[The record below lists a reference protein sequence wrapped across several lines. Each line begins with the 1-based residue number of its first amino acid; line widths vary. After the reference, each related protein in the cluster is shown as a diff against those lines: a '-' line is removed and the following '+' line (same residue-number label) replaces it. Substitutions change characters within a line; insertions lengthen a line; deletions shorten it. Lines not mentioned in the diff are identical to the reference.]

1 MTTLLVAALVIVAGL
16 VLFTAW
22 TAFWIGRA
30 LPPQGQFVDFYGKRI
45 HYVDGGQGPAIVMIH
60 GLGGQLRNFTHS
72 LLDRLTVNNDLP
84 GMMERYPSLRI
95 QVSII
100 FGREDRI
107 LDYQNHGTAL
117 KGKVTGSDLRI
128 LTGKGHM
135 LPVTA
140 PDETADWIRTVAR
153 KLTERDAYKPPS
165 K

>member
-1 MTTLLVAALVIVAGL
+1 MADRAG
-16 VLFTAW
+16 
-22 TAFWIGRA
+22 
-30 LPPQGQFVDFYGKRI
+30 DC
-45 HYVDGGQGPAIVMIH
+45 DDH

-72 LLDRLTVNNDLP
+72 LLDRLIVNNDLP

-100 FGREDRI
+100 FGREDRT

-153 KLTERDAYKPPS
+153 KLTERDAYKPRS